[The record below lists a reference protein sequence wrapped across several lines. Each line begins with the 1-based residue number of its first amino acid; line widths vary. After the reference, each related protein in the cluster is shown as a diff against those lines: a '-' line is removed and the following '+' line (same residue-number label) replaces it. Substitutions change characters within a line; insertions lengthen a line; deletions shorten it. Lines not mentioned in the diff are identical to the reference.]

1 MRHSGYAIVCA
12 GVAAA
17 IASPAWAQDYAASAI
32 NRSAVSEFEVYGTA
46 QKTVVDDPAVP
57 GGKALRVTVPAK
69 GTNPWDSGVISKVT
83 GPIKAGDQLIY
94 VFYLRLQSGDSGATS
109 ATLPANTVS
118 LASPPHTP
126 LFGGPATIGPK
137 WKMLTARWVADKD
150 YAPGTLQAGIQV
162 ATGNQ
167 VIDFGPM
174 YVSKMGSGA
183 TSAAPAVPAAP
194 AGNAD
199 LASKIVNDP
208 SAPEVNGAKAQ
219 LVDDA
224 KVDGG
229 KALRVTVTKKGPNN
243 WASNVES
250 SLNKPVR
257 KGDKLVLMFNARL
270 QEGPGGAAT
279 ASIPHSAIQMKA
291 APYTSLVSGQPAL
304 TGGWQSYRYEGTA
317 DKDYAADA
325 LKASI
330 QIGNA
335 RQTIDFG
342 PIVVLNLGQ

>member
-1 MRHSGYAIVCA
+1 MRHSGYAVVWA

-17 IASPAWAQDYAASAI
+17 IAAPAFAQDFAATSI
-32 NRSAVSEFEVYGTA
+32 NRSAVTEFDVYGTA
-46 QKTVVDDPAVP
+46 QKTVVDDPALP

-69 GTNPWDSGVISKVT
+69 GANPWDGGVISKVT
-83 GPIKAGDQLIY
+83 GPIKAGDELIY
-94 VFYLRLQSGDSGATS
+94 VFYAKLVTGDGGAAS

-118 LASPPHTP
+118 LATPPHTA

-137 WKMLTARWVADKD
+137 WKMLKARWVADKD

-174 YVSKMGSGA
+174 YVSKVGA
-183 TSAAPAVPAAP
+183 GAVAAAPAAP
-194 AGNAD
+194 AASAGTAD
-199 LASKIVNDP
+199 LSSKIVNDV
-208 SAPEVNGAKAQ
+208 SAPEVNGAKAS
-219 LVDDA
+219 LVDDV
-224 KVDGG
+224 KVEGG
-229 KALRVTVTKKGPNN
+229 KAVRVTVTKKGPNN

-250 SLNKPVR
+250 SVSKAVR

-279 ASIPHSAIQMKA
+279 ATIPHAAIQMKA

-304 TGGWQSYRYEGTA
+304 TGEWQSYRFEGTA
-317 DKDYAADA
+317 DKDHAANA

-330 QIGNA
+330 QVGNA